1 MFHRVGDLAA
11 DADADRIER
20 RIKEFGGAEIADGH
34 DAQLRRNRKAVV
46 VAGVQGPR
54 ERIARHSRQRGEVE
68 ALFDD
73 PAHFPVDPFQR
84 HFAAGD
90 FAVDQFGLHPVEP
103 GVVQHAVDPVDDHAA
118 LRFAHQDGDFTVS
131 GVV

>member
-1 MFHRVGDLAA
+1 MVTMLSCAG
-11 DADADRIER
+11 
-20 RIKEFGGAEIADGH
+20 IA
-34 DAQLRRNRKAVV
+34 KAVV

-103 GVVQHAVDPVDDHAA
+103 GVVQHAVDPVEDHALCGSLIRTA
-118 LRFAHQDGDFTVS
+118 ILRCPAWYK
-131 GVV
+131 